1 MLSVIMSMYNSARY
15 LEHAIHSVLAQS
27 YKKFEFLIVDDGST
41 DNSLEIARRYQ
52 KHHKRIKI
60 IAHENW
66 GACDSLNDVANQ
78 ARGDW
83 LFRIDPDDQ
92 MMSNRLERQLA
103 FLRENPD
110 LSVASS
116 LALLIDGEGR
126 QIGRSRS
133 PYTSRKVVA
142 DTIAG
147 RELIG
152 FHHPAV
158 AMKKSAFKSVGG
170 YRKQYW
176 LAEDLDLWNRLA
188 EQGHMMLVQPEY
200 LIKYRV
206 HGDSVS
212 IASGRKQVQIID
224 WVEDSKHRR
233 RIKLPERTFE
243 EFLAER
249 EKLPWHSRLNQH
261 RKTSARTLYKAAIQ
275 HWSTRNY
282 YQFIPELAAAIVLEP
297 DLVLPR
303 VWPRLAG

>member
-15 LEHAIHSVLAQS
+15 LELAIHSVLAQS

-41 DNSLEIARRYQ
+41 DDSLEIARRYQ
-52 KHHKRIKI
+52 KHHKRIRI

-66 GACDSLNDVANQ
+66 GACDALNDAAEQ
-78 ARGDW
+78 AHGDW
-83 LFRIDPDDQ
+83 LFRIDPDDL
-92 MMSNRLERQLA
+92 MLSNRLARQVA
-103 FLRENPD
+103 FLRQNRD

-116 LALLIDGEGR
+116 LALLIDAEGR
-126 QIGRSRS
+126 LIGRSRS
-133 PYTSRKVVA
+133 PYTSRQVVA
-142 DTIAG
+142 ETIAG

-158 AMKKSAFKSVGG
+158 AMKKSVFKSVGG

-176 LAEDLDLWNRLA
+176 LAEDLDLWNRIA
-188 EQGHMMLVQPEY
+188 EQGHMLLVQPEY

-206 HGDSVS
+206 HSESVS
-212 IASGRKQVQIID
+212 IASGRRQVQMID
-224 WVEDSKHRR
+224 WVEDSKNRR
-233 RIKLPERTFE
+233 RDGLAEQTFD

-249 EKLPWHSRLNQH
+249 QKQPWHSRLNQH

-275 HWSTRNY
+275 HWARRNY
-282 YQFIPELAAAIVLEP
+282 CQFVPELAAALMLEP